1 MIKIKNVYKF
11 YKAYTVHTNTL
22 KSFMINKKK
31 YFSEKRKIPILSVIN
46 NLSVTIKDGDVLC
59 IVGKNGSGKSTL
71 AKLIAGTS
79 TPTKGAIQI
88 TGKIVPFLELGVAFS
103 NELNGHDNAILNGV
117 LLGMSRCYIEK
128 KVVDIFEFAEIQ
140 EFIKTPLKYYS
151 SGMQMRLAFSIA
163 MHASGDIYI
172 FDEILA
178 VGDESFIKKCL
189 DFFTM
194 LLANKKTI
202 VFITHNLDFVKEHA
216 TKILYLHRS
225 GEYSLIESQSEIE
238 SFSFTPTISNK

>member
-1 MIKIKNVYKF
+1 
-11 YKAYTVHTNTL
+11 
-22 KSFMINKKK
+22 
-31 YFSEKRKIPILSVIN
+31 
-46 NLSVTIKDGDVLC
+46 
-59 IVGKNGSGKSTL
+59 
-71 AKLIAGTS
+71 
-79 TPTKGAIQI
+79 
-88 TGKIVPFLELGVAFS
+88 
-103 NELNGHDNAILNGV
+103 
-117 LLGMSRCYIEK
+117 
-128 KVVDIFEFAEIQ
+128 
-140 EFIKTPLKYYS
+140 
-151 SGMQMRLAFSIA
+151 